1 MTWEF
6 RTEPDFEE
14 KLRWARAFVRDE
26 VMALEVL
33 DLDDAGLGKLIR
45 PLQEEVR
52 KQGLWAV
59 FLPPHLGGSG
69 WGQVKMA
76 LLSEVLG
83 EALWAPA
90 VFGSRAPDSG
100 NAELLAIGAT
110 ARQRDRYLRPLLD
123 GEIRSCFAMTE
134 PDAGSDPARIT
145 TTARP
150 DGDGWLISGHK
161 WFASNASVAEFLLV
175 MCVTDRDAPSRK
187 GQSIFLV
194 PRGTPGLT
202 VVRNIPALDDHNPYF
217 HAPQPDQHAEV
228 LLEDVRVTRE
238 NLVGELGQGW
248 ELAQARLGPGR
259 IHHCMRWIGQANRAF
274 RMLCERAVSREAG
287 GSRLADKQLIQH
299 YVAQSAAQ
307 MQAARLMTLHAA
319 WVIDTEGIEA
329 ARTDISMIKFFGAQ
343 VLHDVIDRAL
353 QVHGSLGYSADMPLE
368 WMYRLARAARIYDG
382 PDEIHESLVARR
394 LLRQFKP
401 VQVPSEHI
409 PTRGLA
415 AERRLGAAATQVRA

>member
-1 MTWEF
+1 VTWEF
-6 RTEPDFEE
+6 RTEPEFEE
-14 KLRWARAFVRDE
+14 RLEWARAFLRDE
-26 VMALEVL
+26 VMPLEVL
-33 DLDDAGLGKLIR
+33 NTDEAGLRALIK

-52 KQGLWAV
+52 RQGLWAV

-69 WGQVKMA
+69 WGQVRMA
-76 LLSEVLG
+76 LLSE
-83 EALWAPA
+83 ALWGPT

-100 NAELLAIGAT
+100 NAELLAHGAT
-110 ARQRDRYLRPLLD
+110 ATQRERYLRPLLD
-123 GEIRSCFAMTE
+123 GDIRSCFAMTE
-134 PDAGSDPARIT
+134 PDAGSDPTRIS

-175 MCVTDRDAPSRK
+175 MCVTDPDAPVRAS
-187 GQSIFLV
+187 QSIFLV
-194 PRGTPGLT
+194 PRGAPGLN
-202 VVRNIPALDDHNPYF
+202 VVRNIPALDDHNPYLR
-217 HAPQPDQHAEV
+217 APQPDQHAEV

-238 NLVGELGQGW
+238 NLVGKLGQGW
-248 ELAQARLGPGR
+248 QLAQARLGPGR

-274 RMLCERAVSREAG
+274 RMLCERAMSRETG

-299 YVAQSAAQ
+299 YVAQSAAH

-319 WVIDTEGIEA
+319 WVIDDQGIEA
-329 ARTDISMIKFFGAQ
+329 ARTDISMVKFFGAQ

-382 PDEIHESLVARR
+382 PDEIHEALVARR
-394 LLRQFKP
+394 LLKQFAP
-401 VQVPSEHI
+401 TAVPTEHI
-409 PTRGLA
+409 PTRRLA
-415 AERRLGAAATQVRA
+415 AERRLGIVTVPERA

>member
-52 KQGLWAV
+52 KHGLWAV

-134 PDAGSDPARIT
+134 PDAGSDPTRIA

-217 HAPQPDQHAEV
+217 RAPQPDQHAEV

-319 WVIDTEGIEA
+319 WVIDTDGIEA
-329 ARTDISMIKFFGAQ
+329 ARTDISIIKFFGAQ

-382 PDEIHESLVARR
+382 PDEIHEALVARR
-394 LLRQFKP
+394 LLKRFSP
-401 VQVPSEHI
+401 VQVPTEHI
-409 PTRGLA
+409 PTRRLA
-415 AERRLGAAATQVRA
+415 AERRLAATTTGEGA

>member
-1 MTWEF
+1 VTWEF

-14 KLRWARAFVRDE
+14 KLEWARAFVRDE
-26 VMALEVL
+26 VMPLEVL
-33 DLDDAGLGKLIR
+33 DTDDAGLRELLR
-45 PLQEEVR
+45 PLQAEVR

-69 WGQVKMA
+69 WGQVQMA

-83 EALWAPA
+83 EALWAPT

-100 NAELLAIGAT
+100 NAELLAVGAS
-110 ARQRDRYLRPLLD
+110 AAQRDRYLRPLLD

-134 PDAGSDPARIT
+134 PDAGSDPTRIAT
-145 TTARP
+145 SARP

-161 WFASNASVAEFLLV
+161 WFASNASVAAFLLV
-175 MCVTDRDAPSRK
+175 MCVTDPDAAPRK

-217 HAPQPDQHAEV
+217 RAPQPDQHAEL

-319 WVIDTEGIEA
+319 WVIDTQGIGA

-382 PDEIHESLVARR
+382 PDEIHEALVARR
-394 LLRQFKP
+394 LLRQFAP
-401 VQVPSEHI
+401 VRVPSEHI
-409 PTRGLA
+409 PTRRLA
-415 AERRLGAAATQVRA
+415 AERRLGTVTVPERG

>member
-1 MTWEF
+1 MTA
-6 RTEPDFEE
+6 PD
-14 KLRWARAFVRDE
+14 LSPIRAFLAAHHDGLAADVSAFAARELRPRPEPED
-26 VMALEVL
+26 
-33 DLDDAGLGKLIR
+33 DDDARREARTLLAAMGKAGVFAPIGAMDWRGCCLAREALAAASPLADAVFALQGLGLVPI
-45 PLQEEVR
+45 
-52 KQGLWAV
+52 
-59 FLPPHLGGSG
+59 
-69 WGQVKMA
+69 
-76 LLSEVLG
+76 LL
-83 EALWAPA
+83 
-90 VFGSRAPDSG
+90 SG
-100 NAELLAIGAT
+100 NAAMREHWVALTLEGRAMA
-110 ARQRDRYLRPLLD
+110 A
-123 GEIRSCFAMTE
+123 FAMTE
-134 PDAGSDPARIT
+134 PDAGSDPTRIA

-307 MQAARLMTLHAA
+307 MQAARLMTLLAA

-329 ARTDISMIKFFGAQ
+329 ARTDISIIKFFGAQ

-382 PDEIHESLVARR
+382 PDEIHEALVARR
-394 LLRQFKP
+394 LLRQFAP
-401 VQVPSEHI
+401 VRVPSEHI
-409 PTRGLA
+409 PTRRLA
-415 AERRLGAAATQVRA
+415 AERRLGAVTVPERA

>member
-1 MTWEF
+1 
-6 RTEPDFEE
+6 
-14 KLRWARAFVRDE
+14 
-26 VMALEVL
+26 
-33 DLDDAGLGKLIR
+33 
-45 PLQEEVR
+45 
-52 KQGLWAV
+52 
-59 FLPPHLGGSG
+59 
-69 WGQVKMA
+69 
-76 LLSEVLG
+76 
-83 EALWAPA
+83 
-90 VFGSRAPDSG
+90 
-100 NAELLAIGAT
+100 
-110 ARQRDRYLRPLLD
+110 
-123 GEIRSCFAMTE
+123 
-134 PDAGSDPARIT
+134 
-145 TTARP
+145 
-150 DGDGWLISGHK
+150 
-161 WFASNASVAEFLLV
+161 

-217 HAPQPDQHAEV
+217 RAPQPDQHAEV

-248 ELAQARLGPGR
+248 ELAQARLGQGR

-382 PDEIHESLVARR
+382 PDEIHEALVARR
-394 LLRQFKP
+394 LLKQVTP

-409 PTRGLA
+409 PTRRLA
-415 AERRLGAAATQVRA
+415 AERRLGAAPVPERA